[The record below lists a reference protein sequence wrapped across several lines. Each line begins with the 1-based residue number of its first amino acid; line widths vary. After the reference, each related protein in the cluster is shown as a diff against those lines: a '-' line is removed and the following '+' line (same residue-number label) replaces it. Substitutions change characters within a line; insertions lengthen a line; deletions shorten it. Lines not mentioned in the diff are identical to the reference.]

1 MIQCPVHLVH
11 AVHPVHGSFYK
22 KGLLVSRFNAVDKC
36 FSELFEA
43 DVARLYAGE
52 TLVVRSARR
61 EEARGGVTTPVWIL
75 VTEGRG
81 IVSTSRFLYRV
92 VGAWVE
98 AFAAPDY
105 LLRPAYLDELQAA
118 VSRALDAPAVVSHE
132 RVFAPGNDFKP
143 GLKTVLQP
151 LPGSPPS
158 AAADRLAR
166 AAREGIL
173 PLFFCA
179 ESDHASA
186 RGALAAGCVEY
197 GRMAR
202 LQVRR

>member
-1 MIQCPVHLVH
+1 MQRGP
-11 AVHPVHGSFYK
+11 G
-22 KGLLVSRFNAVDKC
+22 VSRFGAVHKC

-52 TLVVRSARR
+52 TLVVRSVRR
-61 EEARGGVTTPVWIL
+61 EEERGGMTTPVWIL

-81 IVSTSRFLYRV
+81 VVSTSRFLYRV
-92 VGAWVE
+92 VGAWAE
-98 AFAAPDY
+98 AFSAPDY
-105 LLRPAYLDELQAA
+105 LLRPAYLGELQAA
-118 VSRALDAPAVVSHE
+118 VSRALDAPAVVSHD
-132 RVFAPGNDFKP
+132 RVFAPGSSFKAGP
-143 GLKTVLQP
+143 KTILQP

-158 AAADRLAR
+158 AAADLLAR
-166 AAREGIL
+166 AAHDGVL
-173 PLFFCA
+173 PLFHCA

-186 RGALAAGCVEY
+186 SGALAAGCFEC

>member
-1 MIQCPVHLVH
+1 
-11 AVHPVHGSFYK
+11 
-22 KGLLVSRFNAVDKC
+22 VDQC

-52 TLVVRSARR
+52 TLVVRSVRR
-61 EEARGGVTTPVWIL
+61 EEAPDGVTTPVWIL

-81 IVSTSRFLYRV
+81 IVSTSRFLCRV
-92 VGAWVE
+92 VDAWVE
-98 AFAAPDY
+98 SFAAPDY

-118 VSRALDAPAVVSHE
+118 VSRALDAEPVVSRE
-132 RVFAPGNDFKP
+132 RVFAPGSDFKA
-143 GLKTVLQP
+143 GRKAVLQR

-158 AAADRLAR
+158 AIADRLAH
-166 AAREGIL
+166 AASEGVL
-173 PLFFCA
+173 PVFLCA

-186 RGALAAGCVEY
+186 RDALAAGCVEY

-202 LQVRR
+202 LEVRR

>member
-1 MIQCPVHLVH
+1 
-11 AVHPVHGSFYK
+11 
-22 KGLLVSRFNAVDKC
+22 VSRFGPVDKC

-52 TLVVRSARR
+52 TRVVRSVRR
-61 EEARGGVTTPVWIL
+61 EEAQGGLTTPVWIL

-92 VGAWVE
+92 VNAWVE

-105 LLRPAYLDELQAA
+105 LLRTEYLGELQEA
-118 VSRALDAPAVVSHE
+118 VSRALDAPAVVSRQ
-132 RVFAPGNDFKP
+132 RVFAPGSD
-143 GLKTVLQP
+143 LKARPKAVLQP

-158 AAADRLAR
+158 AAADLLAR
-166 AAREGIL
+166 AVREGVL
-173 PLFFCA
+173 PVFLCA

-186 RGALAAGCVEY
+186 SEALAAGCLEC

>member
-1 MIQCPVHLVH
+1 
-11 AVHPVHGSFYK
+11 
-22 KGLLVSRFNAVDKC
+22 VSRFGAVDKF

-52 TLVVRSARR
+52 THVVRSVRR
-61 EEARGGVTTPVWIL
+61 EESPGGVTTPVWIL

-81 IVSTSRFLYRV
+81 VVSTSRFLFRV

-105 LLRPAYLDELQAA
+105 LLRPAYLGELQTA
-118 VSRALDAPAVVSHE
+118 VSRALDAPATVSRD
-132 RVFAPGNDFKP
+132 RVFAPGSGFKAGP
-143 GLKTVLQP
+143 KTTLQP

-158 AAADRLAR
+158 AVADRLAR
-166 AAREGIL
+166 AAREGVL
-173 PLFFCA
+173 PVFLCA